1 MVVFNF
7 STLLTGISGVNLIFI
22 SLYCLL
28 RKPARNRSSAIYL
41 ALFCFF
47 ISLNFLYDILTLN
60 QIFGP
65 YLRYLDEF
73 SLLLAF
79 PALYFYVLSL
89 TQNHFKFQWRYL
101 LHSVP
106 LVFFLIVWVFPPESF
121 VQWNRSSWMNVFYAH
136 YNQLQFL
143 FYILTIYRLLV
154 RNDHVAKELI
164 SSPEN
169 GNLRWIKL
177 LLVFLS
183 VLFISWIL
191 DDVGLING
199 NLIALAILVFTYWL
213 GFHTIN
219 QNDLYDHLPRDFSM
233 ESVTPGQNR
242 YKNSKL
248 TVADKKLF
256 AARIQELMVREKPYL
271 NNALTLTSLA
281 DKLDLKP
288 IYVSQVLNE
297 EFKENF
303 YAFINRYRIEES
315 QRLLRDSRYKNY
327 NIQAIAMEAGFNSNS
342 TFNKAF
348 KELVGMSPSAYQKA
362 QSCP

>member
-7 STLLTGISGVNLIFI
+7 STLITGISGINLIFI
-22 SLYCLL
+22 SLYCLFK
-28 RKPARNRSSAIYL
+28 KPGRNSLSAIFL
-41 ALFCFF
+41 SLFCFF
-47 ISLNFLYDILTLN
+47 ISLNFLYDILILN
-60 QIFGP
+60 RIFGT

-79 PALYFYVLSL
+79 PALYFYVLSI
-89 TQNHFKFQWRYL
+89 TRNHFEFNWRYL

-106 LVFFLIVWVFPPESF
+106 LVFFLVVWVFPPESF
-121 VQWNRSSWMNVFYAH
+121 MQWNRSSWMNVFYAQ

-143 FYILTIYRLLV
+143 FYILTIYRLLKK
-154 RNDHVAKELI
+154 NDHVTKELI

-177 LLVFLS
+177 LLVLLS
-183 VLFISWIL
+183 ILFIFWIL
-191 DDVGLING
+191 DYAGLING
-199 NLIALAILVFTYWL
+199 NLIAVAILVFTYWL
-213 GFHTIN
+213 GYHTIN
-219 QNDLYDHLPRDFSM
+219 QNDIYDHLPRDFSM

-242 YKNSKL
+242 YKNSRL
-248 TVADKKLF
+248 TDADKKLF
-256 AARIQELMVREKPYL
+256 AARIKELMVREKPYL
-271 NNALTLTSLA
+271 NSALTLTSLA

-315 QRLLRDSRYKNY
+315 QRLLRDSRYRNY
-327 NIQAIAMEAGFNSNS
+327 NIQAIAIEAGFNSNS

-348 KELVGMSPSAYQKA
+348 KELVGMSPSAYQKG
-362 QSCP
+362 Q